1 MTTTETKLFDLTLS
15 KKKRNSFYFH
25 FTNQETYSLITHK
38 NSEQLFLSN
47 ITGNKIRISILATK
61 LPYALV
67 VH

>member
-38 NSEQLFLSN
+38 NSEQLFFV
-47 ITGNKIRISILATK
+47 KYHWK
-61 LPYALV
+61 
-67 VH
+67 